1 MAKSRPTNLLL
12 LDQIPSRLDFALR
25 TILEAQGH
33 ANNVSK
39 SDSQLGGGRDR
50 LRQEDIEELGQNFSE
65 LPMSISALRYKLSL
79 T

>member
-1 MAKSRPTNLLL
+1 M
-12 LDQIPSRLDFALR
+12 
-25 TILEAQGH
+25 
-33 ANNVSK
+33 SK
-39 SDSQLGGGRDR
+39 SNSQLGWGRDR